1 DAHWIDSST
10 LELLS
15 RCIASIK
22 ADRIFV
28 LINFRP
34 GFLPLWLNESHVT
47 MLTLNR
53 LAREQIGAIILDVA
67 GSKALPRE
75 LQEQIVSKS
84 DGVPLFAEE
93 LPKPVLES
101 ELLQDAGDRY
111 VAAGPLP
118 ALAVPTTLLSSLTA
132 RLDRLGEIREIAQ
145 IGAAIG
151 RGVSYRLLAAITPIS
166 SPSLPAALA
175 HLAAGEL
182 MFAPGQAPDSPYT
195 FKRA

>member
-47 MLTLNR
+47 MLTPNR
-53 LAREQIGAIILDVA
+53 LAREQIEAIILDVA
-67 GSKALPRE
+67 GSKELPRE

-84 DGVPLFAEE
+84 DGVPLFAEQ
-93 LPKPVLES
+93 LTKTVLES
-101 ELLQDAGDRY
+101 CLLQDAGARH
-111 VAAGPLP
+111 VAAGPVP
-118 ALAVPTTLLSSLTA
+118 ALAVPTTLLGSVTA
-132 RLDRLGEIREIAQ
+132 RLDRLGEIMEIAQ

-151 RGVSYRLLAAITPIS
+151 REFSYRLLAAIAPVS
-166 SPSLPAALA
+166 GPSLQTALA
-175 HLAAGEL
+175 QLV
-182 MFAPGQAPDSPYT
+182 
-195 FKRA
+195 